1 MRIVTNAPLAK
12 RNRQIAQYGFFAS
25 FLVPIGGLLLLNQ
38 QTNTPSTTNVFVG
51 LVLPF
56 LVLPLAYV
64 MIIFSVRLS
73 NLWVREPRP
82 ETVIE
87 AGLKGISN
95 KSVLY
100 NYFFFPARHV
110 LFTPQ
115 GVFAMTTRFQD
126 GSYTVNGRRWITN
139 KSLLGRILSYLR
151 MDMIGDPTRDAERA
165 AEKVQG
171 LLANIAP
178 DVTVQPLV
186 VFVDPRVQIQVTDS
200 PVPILHA
207 NPKMSKN
214 LKDYMK
220 EVTKQHLPTLTQEQ
234 IEAFEQAYL
243 AG

>member
-1 MRIVTNAPLAK
+1 MRVVTNTPLAK

-25 FLVPIGGLLLLNQ
+25 FLIPIGGLLLMNQ
-38 QTNTPSTTNVFVG
+38 ETAAPSSDNLLVG
-51 LVLPF
+51 LIVPF

-64 MIIFSVRLS
+64 LIILSVRMS

-126 GSYTVNGRRWITN
+126 GSYTVNGTKWVTN
-139 KSLLGRILSYLR
+139 KSLIGRLLGLLR
-151 MDMIGDPTRDAERA
+151 MDMIGDPTRDAEQA
-165 AEKVQG
+165 AERVQKM
-171 LLANIAP
+171 LAEIAP

-186 VFVDPRVQIQVTDS
+186 IFVDPRVQIQVINS

-207 NPKMSKN
+207 NPKMAQN

-220 EVTKQHLPTLTQEQ
+220 DVTKQKLTSLTQEQ
-234 IEAFEQAYL
+234 IEAFEQAYF

>member
-1 MRIVTNAPLAK
+1 MRVVTNTKLAK

-25 FLVPIGGLLLLNQ
+25 FLIPIGGLLLMNQ
-38 QTNTPSTTNVFVG
+38 ETAVPSSDNLLVG
-51 LVLPF
+51 LIVPF

-64 MIIFSVRLS
+64 LIILSVRMS

-126 GSYTVNGRRWITN
+126 GSYTVNGTKWVTN
-139 KSLLGRILSYLR
+139 KSLIGRLLGLLR

-165 AEKVQG
+165 AERVQKI
-171 LLANIAP
+171 LADIAP
-178 DVTVQPLV
+178 DVTVQPLI

-207 NPKMSKN
+207 NPKMAQS

-220 EVTKQHLPTLTQEQ
+220 DITKQKLTGLTQEQ
-234 IEAFEQAYL
+234 IEAFEQANL

>member
-38 QTNTPSTTNVFVG
+38 QTEMPSTTNVFVG

-82 ETVIE
+82 EAVIE

-110 LFTPQ
+110 LFAPQ

-126 GSYTVNGRRWITN
+126 GSYTVNERQWVTN
-139 KSLLGRILSYLR
+139 KSFIGRILSYLR

-165 AEKVQG
+165 AEKLQNM
-171 LLANIAP
+171 LADIAP
-178 DVTVQPLV
+178 GVTVQPLV
-186 VFVDPRVQIQVTDS
+186 IFVDPRVQIHVTDS